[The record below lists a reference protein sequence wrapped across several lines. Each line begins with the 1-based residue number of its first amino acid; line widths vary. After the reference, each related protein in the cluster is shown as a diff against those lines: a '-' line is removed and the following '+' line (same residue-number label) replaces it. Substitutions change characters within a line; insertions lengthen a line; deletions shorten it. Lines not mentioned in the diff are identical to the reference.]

1 MLIDLYERPNSPE
14 ASKSRA
20 FVDKIFSLSGPDGG
34 VVGGEDGITTSRPL
48 RDGGR
53 EAWDMM
59 RRLRE
64 KAWQKAGLDPHQL
77 WTEQAQIQAGVAPAP
92 EESHEAP
99 WASFADRYYSL
110 IKDNNTP
117 ASSRPPSSEPPRR
130 PAVVDRQLADFSK
143 TFYNM
148 TRAHMLQNPV
158 PSRSS
163 PLRYSYQLPPLQ
175 EAVPTSAPRTPP
187 QLPPPPTPPQF
198 SIPHAAVNSRLE
210 STFGSSPA
218 VPSPAD
224 SSMVDHANSSSNNN
238 SNSSNNP
245 LAHILSTPSS
255 STATSFLD
263 PLPAPVPANANA
275 HANGHTMATTAAAA
289 STPPSMVD
297 PNLTFDWD
305 QWDAVFGQHLP
316 VADEFMELDPVA
328 GGFGF
333 GDFGGTD
340 GTTGMGMGMGMGHGH
355 QGGHG
360 GVGMGMGMGMGIGM
374 GGNNWADF
382 G

>member
-77 WTEQAQIQAGVAPAP
+77 WTEQAQIQAGVVSAP
-92 EESHEAP
+92 EDYHEAP
-99 WASFADRYYSL
+99 RSSFADRYYSL
-110 IKDNNTP
+110 IRDNSIP
-117 ASSRPPSSEPPRR
+117 VASRPPTAEASRR
-130 PAVVDRQLADFSK
+130 PIIVDRQLSDFNK

-148 TRAHMLQNPV
+148 TRAHMLPNPV

-163 PLRYSYQLPPLQ
+163 PRRYSYQLPPLQ
-175 EAVPTSAPRTPP
+175 QGPTSAPRTPP

-198 SIPHAAVNSRLE
+198 SIPHAVLNPRLD
-210 STFGSSPA
+210 STLGSPPA
-218 VPSPAD
+218 VPSPSD
-224 SSMVDHANSSSNNN
+224 SSMADHPVNN
-238 SNSSNNP
+238 NNP
-245 LAHILSTPSS
+245 LAHIMTTPSS
-255 STATSFLD
+255 SSPSVSFLD
-263 PLPAPVPANANA
+263 PAPPANMNANS
-275 HANGHTMATTAAAA
+275 NGNGNATAMAAATAA

-297 PNLTFDWD
+297 PNLNFDWD

-328 GGFGF
+328 GFGF
-333 GDFGGTD
+333 GDFGAADPGA
-340 GTTGMGMGMGMGHGH
+340 GAGMPGA
-355 QGGHG
+355 GGPG
-360 GVGMGMGMGMGIGM
+360 GGGPM
-374 GGNNWADF
+374 GGGGNWADF